1 MTLECRGIAC
11 KVLRDGEEEEFD
23 ADNRFYA
30 ISAKRANEYTKQ
42 GEVPLYLLHNTELPV
57 GHVTGFSME
66 TVEVGDHEQSVLMA
80 DFTVDDAD
88 FVHAL
93 QDVAQSRM
101 DVQNVDRDSY
111 ISSDGFLPGITGRKG
126 DSGCYDMTA
135 SRCLRM
141 RLPGLSLG
149 HDEETLAIREM
160 SLCVAGARPLTVV
173 TDVEYKPSCKT
184 QQRRKSKGDYMK
196 FFASLHSMSNLPRY
210 KKVKRDMTALH
221 MPVKMCMVYSMEDEL
236 CDGEGEEKSSL
247 RDHAYSKPSIS
258 SFREGSS
265 SGGGGG
271 SSSCFPPMNK
281 PRQRTSAE
289 REEAMEETMYWLL
302 KKYMENNQQHSQGQ
316 KDHGVPPAPPSFAP
330 DHPTPNIRTSGGLG
344 GGGEGAMDAYS
355 GAAAAAANIQTGLEL
370 AKMVNN
376 YMDSRQLQQQ
386 KQQQM
391 QQTPRPPPF
400 DQQQLQYRSHDV
412 PPLQMYADGAYRKRA
427 YGFNDGEMEGG
438 TFPQAP
444 APPPCKR
451 RAPASEQV
459 DDSKLD
465 KLVQEMA
472 ELKETVSK
480 TAAKLQEKDKEAAA
494 RLREEEE
501 EQKLKGIILTL
512 MQKEREAE
520 ADMKAEET
528 QVKKKKKKATPDEN
542 NGKGEDAMVENMD
555 TSSPPSQGMEEGKMP
570 GIAKSKPFTRSQNHR
585 YNLHARGGEEN
596 TPQTLR
602 SALTRKVDKDF
613 LLKGLKQTAP
623 YDDDEEE

>member
-1 MTLECRGIAC
+1 
-11 KVLRDGEEEEFD
+11 
-23 ADNRFYA
+23 
-30 ISAKRANEYTKQ
+30 
-42 GEVPLYLLHNTELPV
+42 
-57 GHVTGFSME
+57 
-66 TVEVGDHEQSVLMA
+66 
-80 DFTVDDAD
+80 
-88 FVHAL
+88 
-93 QDVAQSRM
+93 
-101 DVQNVDRDSY
+101 
-111 ISSDGFLPGITGRKG
+111 
-126 DSGCYDMTA
+126 
-135 SRCLRM
+135 
-141 RLPGLSLG
+141 
-149 HDEETLAIREM
+149 
-160 SLCVAGARPLTVV
+160 
-173 TDVEYKPSCKT
+173 
-184 QQRRKSKGDYMK
+184 
-196 FFASLHSMSNLPRY
+196 
-210 KKVKRDMTALH
+210 
-221 MPVKMCMVYSMEDEL
+221 
-236 CDGEGEEKSSL
+236 
-247 RDHAYSKPSIS
+247 
-258 SFREGSS
+258 
-265 SGGGGG
+265 
-271 SSSCFPPMNK
+271 
-281 PRQRTSAE
+281 
-289 REEAMEETMYWLL
+289 
-302 KKYMENNQQHSQGQ
+302 
-316 KDHGVPPAPPSFAP
+316 
-330 DHPTPNIRTSGGLG
+330 
-344 GGGEGAMDAYS
+344 MDAYS

-386 KQQQM
+386 QQQQI
-391 QQTPRPPPF
+391 QQAPRPPPF

-451 RAPASEQV
+451 RAPTSEQV

-528 QVKKKKKKATPDEN
+528 QVKKKKKKATPTEN
-542 NGKGEDAMVENMD
+542 NGNGEDATVENMD
-555 TSSPPSQGMEEGKMP
+555 TSSPPSPGMEEGKTP

-613 LLKGLKQTAP
+613 LLKGLKQTAS
-623 YDDDEEE
+623 YDDDEEEE